1 MDFKL
6 KILCKENNLNCLKLE
21 KCLQIPNARLNKYYN
36 KEFFPDI
43 YRAIIISNFFKCSLD
58 YITGLSPIKL
68 TQDLKDADVNL
79 FFNRLDNIISNEK
92 SQVLFFKNC
101 QIARTNL
108 SRWKNKQSFPR
119 LETLYLI
126 AQYSKISLDYLVG
139 RTDEKEIIYDK

>member
-1 MDFKL
+1 MEFKL
-6 KILCKENNLNCLKLE
+6 KALCKENNFNCLQLE
-21 KCLQIPNARLNKYYN
+21 RYLHIPNARLNKYYN
-36 KEFFPDI
+36 QVFFPDV
-43 YRAIIISNFFKCSLD
+43 YRAEIISNFFKCSLD

-68 TQDLKDADVNL
+68 AHNLKNADINL
-79 FFNRLDNIISNEK
+79 FLNRINDIILNEK

-139 RTDEKEIIYDK
+139 RTNIKEIIYEK